1 MKKVKILICIC
12 FFFLS
17 LAAED
22 AGRYEAYST
31 INYYLDTY
39 EFEKAENLIDHYLGK
54 YPEDPFIMTEKAFVL
69 KNIKNKHGEALALL
83 KRAIAIYPEYYYSNY
98 LYAHLLFMY
107 RTSGKSLGINKE
119 GPLDDEA
126 LKHLDISIKNNA
138 NYYDSVLLKGI
149 ILSDKGEFEKS
160 NEFLDKASQLKSTP
174 EPYFYTADNYA
185 KLGDVGKELHA
196 YEKILDYSPYNP
208 RALAAVAQ
216 HYLKQGDAKTA
227 SLYLEKLFLKFPNDK
242 KTTSEYL
249 YALFAAKEVDKF
261 LEVSDTVDISHSPF
275 LTFARAFF
283 LGQKERRDEAI
294 KLLDPVKNKDLRTNL
309 LLADLYKERK
319 DYYLAY
325 QTLAGIEPEEKNYL
339 FYSLH
344 MEVLSLLSMNQR
356 IIDVFDRVKDDKTII
371 DAFTAMDY
379 YNVLFAY
386 ANLNRVEPLKEL
398 VQFIKTNSKEKSEP
412 LEDLSRALE
421 YISSVDTGIETGKIK
436 FDLNSYLIVTF
447 YKKQKKY
454 AEAVLLVKGMMKKEK
469 DSGQYM
475 ELCEIYRRMGKKT
488 EAAEILTEMEK
499 MYPSS
504 GDVKNFHAYFLAK
517 EKREPERALKLSEAA
532 LATDARSPAFLD
544 TYGYILLQMGRVPE
558 AVPYLEKAYQKS
570 PFEEEIIEHLA
581 ECYRLQKNTAKIVE
595 IYERAIKN
603 GVDFKDK
610 LVEELKTI
618 TRIK

>member
-1 MKKVKILICIC
+1 MILICIC
-12 FFFLS
+12 FFSFF

-39 EFEKAENLIDHYLGK
+39 EFEKAETLIDHYLGK

-69 KNIKNKHGEALALL
+69 KNIKNKHREALALL
-83 KRAIAIYPEYYYSNY
+83 KKALAIYPEYYYANY

-107 RTSGKSLGINKE
+107 HNSGKSLGIDKE
-119 GPLDDEA
+119 GPLDDDA
-126 LKHLDISIKNNA
+126 LKYLDISIKSNA
-138 NYYDSVLLKGI
+138 NFYDSVLLEGI

-160 NEFLDKASQLKSTP
+160 NEFLEKASQLKSTP

-185 KLGDVGKELHA
+185 KLGDVGKEIHA

-208 RALAAVAQ
+208 RALAAVSR

-227 SLYLEKLFLKFPNDK
+227 ALYLEKLFLKFPNDK

-283 LGQKERRDEAI
+283 LGQKDRRDEAI
-294 KLLDPVKNKDLRTNL
+294 KLLDPVKNKDLRTSL

-325 QTLAGIEPEEKNYL
+325 QTLAGIDPGERNYL
-339 FYSLH
+339 YYSLH
-344 MEVLSLLSMNQR
+344 LEVLSLLSMNQR
-356 IIDVFDRVKDDKTII
+356 IIDTFDRVKDDSAII
-371 DAFTAMDY
+371 DEFTAMDY
-379 YNVLFAY
+379 YNILFAF
-386 ANLNRVEPLKEL
+386 ANLNRVEPLREL

-412 LEDLSRALE
+412 LDDLSLALE
-421 YISSVDTGIETGKIK
+421 YISPVDGDTGIETGKIK

-454 AEAVLLVKGMMKKEK
+454 AEAVPLVKEMMKKKK
-469 DSGQYM
+469 DPGEYM
-475 ELCEIYRRMGKKT
+475 ELCEIYRRMGKET
-488 EAAEILTEMEK
+488 EAAEVLTEMGK
-499 MYPSS
+499 IYPSS

-517 EKREPERALKLSEAA
+517 EKRELESALKLSESA

-544 TYGYILLQMGRVPE
+544 TYGYILLQMGRASE

-581 ECYRLQKNTAKIVE
+581 ECYRGQNNTAKIVE

>member
-1 MKKVKILICIC
+1 MKKIMILICIC
-12 FFFLS
+12 FFSLF

-83 KRAIAIYPEYYYSNY
+83 KKAIAIYPEYYYSNY

-107 RTSGKSLGINKE
+107 RTSGKSLGIDKE
-119 GPLDDEA
+119 GPLDDDA
-126 LKHLDISIKNNA
+126 LKHLDISIKSNA
-138 NYYDSVLLKGI
+138 NFYDSVLLEGI

-185 KLGDVGKELHA
+185 KLGDVGKEIHA

-208 RALAAVAQ
+208 RALAAISR

-249 YALFAAKEVDKF
+249 YALFVAKEVDKF

-283 LGQKERRDEAI
+283 LGQKDRRDEAI
-294 KLLDPVKNKDLRTNL
+294 KLLEPVKNKDLRTNL

-325 QTLAGIEPEEKNYL
+325 QTLAGIDPGEKNYL

-344 MEVLSLLSMNQR
+344 LEVLSLLSMNQR
-356 IIDVFDRVKDDKTII
+356 IIDAFERVKDNNAII
-371 DAFTAMDY
+371 DEFTAMDY

-386 ANLNRVEPLKEL
+386 SNLNRVESLREL
-398 VQFIKTNSKEKSEP
+398 VQFIKTNSKEKSLP
-412 LEDLSRALE
+412 LEELSLALE
-421 YISSVDTGIETGKIK
+421 YISPGGTGIETGKIK
-436 FDLNSYLIVTF
+436 FDLNGYLVVTF

-454 AEAVLLVKGMMKKEK
+454 AEAVHLLEGMMKKKK
-469 DSGQYM
+469 DPGLYM
-475 ELCEIYRRMGKKT
+475 ELCEIYRRMGEKT
-488 EAAEILTEMEK
+488 RAAEMLTEMGK
-499 MYPSS
+499 IYPSS
-504 GDVKNFHAYFLAK
+504 GDVKNFHAYILAK
-517 EKREPERALKLSEAA
+517 EKTELESALKLSESA
-532 LATDARSPAFLD
+532 LATDTRSPAFLD
-544 TYGYILLQMGRVPE
+544 TYGYILLQMGRATE

-581 ECYRLQKNTAKIVE
+581 ECYRRQNNTAKIIE
-595 IYERAIKN
+595 IYNRAIKN
-603 GVDFKDK
+603 GVDFKNK
-610 LVEELKTI
+610 LVEELNTL
-618 TRIK
+618 TRMK